1 MLDFPFIY
9 SLLLRQRMSPKRKPK
24 IYNPDDLI
32 AAVNSLP
39 NPMIDSKH
47 NLSIF
52 IEGKARSNQ
61 TRVEHIVEYSHDLK
75 VRDIQAI
82 PRGIKEYFAYKKD
95 PTYKNTYN
103 YYIIRKGKDKGFIK
117 VSIRI
122 DDNNPNRAWVKT
134 IYITYRIK

>member
-1 MLDFPFIY
+1 MLDFTFII
-9 SLLLRQRMSPKRKPK
+9 SLPLRQRMSPRRKPK

-32 AAVNSLP
+32 AVVNSLP
-39 NPMIDSKH
+39 NPMIDCKH

-134 IYITYRIK
+134 IYVTYRIK

>member
-1 MLDFPFIY
+1 
-9 SLLLRQRMSPKRKPK
+9 MSPRRKPK
-24 IYNPDDLI
+24 IYNPNDLI

-75 VRDIQAI
+75 VRDIQAV

-134 IYITYRIK
+134 IYVTYRIK

>member
-61 TRVEHIVEYSHDLK
+61 TRVEHIVEYSHVLK

-134 IYITYRIK
+134 IYVTYRIK

>member
-134 IYITYRIK
+134 IYVTYRIK

>member
-52 IEGKARSNQ
+52 IEGKARNNQ

-82 PRGIKEYFAYKKD
+82 PKGIKEYFAYKKD
-95 PTYKNTYN
+95 LTYKDTFN
-103 YYIIRKGKDKGFIK
+103 YYLKRNGKDRGFIK
-117 VSIRI
+117 ISIQI
-122 DDNNPNRAWVKT
+122 DSKDKRRAWIKT
-134 IYITYRIK
+134 IYITYKIK

>member
-1 MLDFPFIY
+1 
-9 SLLLRQRMSPKRKPK
+9 MSPRRKPK

-32 AAVNSLP
+32 AAVKSLP

-134 IYITYRIK
+134 IYVTYRLK

>member
-1 MLDFPFIY
+1 
-9 SLLLRQRMSPKRKPK
+9 MSPRRKPK

-52 IEGKARSNQ
+52 IEGKASSNQ

-95 PTYKNTYN
+95 STYKNTYN

-134 IYITYRIK
+134 IYVTYRIK